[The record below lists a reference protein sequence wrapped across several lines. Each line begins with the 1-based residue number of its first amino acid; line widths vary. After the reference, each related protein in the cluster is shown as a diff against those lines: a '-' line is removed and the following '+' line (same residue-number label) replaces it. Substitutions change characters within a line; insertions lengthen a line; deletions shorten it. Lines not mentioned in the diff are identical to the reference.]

1 MDRIEARLDA
11 LEGKVRRYRN
21 AAVVLVGAT
30 TDDGIQDVV
39 KTRRLELI
47 NESGEATGALYT
59 FRGGGNL
66 VLKNKAGKNV
76 VVAGPVYGTLG
87 GELGIYFKSGHPMLT
102 AKNHPDGYG
111 GIVRL
116 YNKTGEEIVQLRADE
131 YGNGVVGAYNR
142 KGKGRTLQPGP

>member
-21 AAVVLVGAT
+21 AAVVLVVTLAGVVLVGAT

-76 VVAGPVYGTLG
+76 VVA
-87 GELGIYFKSGHPMLT
+87 
-102 AKNHPDGYG
+102 
-111 GIVRL
+111 
-116 YNKTGEEIVQLRADE
+116 
-131 YGNGVVGAYNR
+131 
-142 KGKGRTLQPGP
+142 